1 MAASCFLA
9 VATHFQLFL
18 PIYMARIV
26 PRQRN
31 FYELMGFKALF
42 RGVNAMKGQKPGL
55 RSICPIS
62 KARQAGGK
70 IWHGQKSVP
79 TEKVL

>member
-18 PIYMARIV
+18 PICLARKV

-31 FYELMGFKALF
+31 FYELMGFKAAE
-42 RGVNAMKGQKPGL
+42 NAENVEIRLNSL
-55 RSICPIS
+55 RKMWDS
-62 KARQAGGK
+62 R
-70 IWHGQKSVP
+70 
-79 TEKVL
+79 EKVHF